1 MQLASHTSVFFLLAD
16 SSCDLS
22 GNLVLSNFRDYLV
35 ANYCENEWERAF
47 RDAEDTT
54 GS

>member
-1 MQLASHTSVFFLLAD
+1 MQLASHTSAFFLLAD

-22 GNLVLSNFRDYLV
+22 GSLVLSISRDYLV
-35 ANYCENEWERAF
+35 AYYCENEWGRAF
-47 RDAEDTT
+47 RDVEDTT